1 MIHEPLGDA
10 LDDSTNEQQDD
21 EYRTRHGLFIVVQSI
36 ILHSMVHEL
45 RVQLN
50 DHSAYDMIDVHKA
63 MFIAQARMEKHKCL
77 GKFLSGKMEEK
88 ICLEESLGECI
99 ECIDAI

>member
-1 MIHEPLGDA
+1 
-10 LDDSTNEQQDD
+10 
-21 EYRTRHGLFIVVQSI
+21 
-36 ILHSMVHEL
+36 MVHEL

-50 DHSAYDMIDVHKA
+50 DHIAYDMIDVHKA

-88 ICLEESLGECI
+88 ICLESCLVNAL
-99 ECIDAI
+99 DA